1 MIKPEWPF
9 SALFAGDHN
18 FVLISLPLRQS
29 TPEPRYRASIYYEG
43 KGKRINEMTGMWKY
57 LFFAALILA
66 GGLSGCATPQYQT
79 VYRYEPPPDAEGLAC
94 LKGCE
99 QKKEAC
105 QADCKARFQA
115 CQKDIEPLVEE
126 RYLQALKNYE
136 NDLRHYALAI
146 RQYEIQQWLYWPHDY
161 WPYHRGYYSYPW
173 PGPYF
178 PPPYLAPLMPTRES
192 VKAALE
198 KEKCQADCGCLSA
211 FDTCHVS
218 CGGKRIP
225 ETVCIKNCGYAG
237 AAKDK

>member
-1 MIKPEWPF
+1 MGSVRKIFLVSW
-9 SALFAGDHN
+9 LLIVAG
-18 FVLISLPLRQS
+18 
-29 TPEPRYRASIYYEG
+29 
-43 KGKRINEMTGMWKY
+43 
-57 LFFAALILA
+57 LA
-66 GGLSGCATPQYQT
+66 GCATPQYQT
-79 VYRYEPPPDAEGLAC
+79 VYRHEPPADSQGLAC
-94 LKGCE
+94 LQGCE
-99 QKKEAC
+99 QKKETC

-115 CQKDIEPLVEE
+115 CQKDIEPQVEE

-161 WPYHRGYYSYPW
+161 WPHHRGYYSYPW

-178 PPPYLAPLMPTRES
+178 PPPYLAPVMPTRES

-211 FDTCHVS
+211 YDTCYVS

-225 ETVCIKNCGYAG
+225 ETVCIKNCRNTG
-237 AAKDK
+237 AVKGN